1 MKHFRIFVA
10 LVLSVVLAL
19 SMIALGEEVKEPQEK
34 AEEIEQFIIGN
45 VDEAAGEAEAD
56 LTAPAPSGDAGAT
69 DALTADAPEEVP
81 EEQIEE
87 PNEEEPSEEEPSE
100 ENPSEEESSEEKSG
114 EEEPGEEEPSEEEP
128 SEEEPSEEEPS
139 EEEPSEEEPEEEEP
153 VEESVEGV
161 ADEAAMAALSVE
173 NAPVVAN
180 ALVYTGDAQPLVT
193 AEGEWLYSL
202 DGENFTAD
210 IPAAVNAGVY
220 TVYYRAAEDAEAQS
234 VVVTVDKADVVF
246 TPPVPAFGV

>member
-19 SMIALGEEVKEPQEK
+19 SMIALGEEVKEPQDK

-45 VDEAAGEAEAD
+45 VDAAAGEAEAD
-56 LTAPAPSGDAGAT
+56 LTAPAPSD

-81 EEQIEE
+81 EEQTEEPSEEE

-100 ENPSEEESSEEKSG
+100 EEPS
-114 EEEPGEEEPSEEEP
+114 EEEPSEEDSSEENP

-153 VEESVEGV
+153 TEESVEGV

-220 TVYYRAAEDAEAQS
+220 TVYYKAAEDAEAQS

>member
-1 MKHFRIFVA
+1 MKQRTRKKLLRIFVA
-10 LVLSVVLAL
+10 LVLSAVLAL
-19 SMIALGEEVKEPQEK
+19 SMIALGEEVKEPQDK

-45 VDEAAGEAEAD
+45 VDAAAGEAEAD
-56 LTAPAPSGDAGAT
+56 LTAPAPSADAGAT

-81 EEQIEE
+81 EEQT
-87 PNEEEPSEEEPSE
+87 
-100 ENPSEEESSEEKSG
+100 
-114 EEEPGEEEPSEEEP
+114 
-128 SEEEPSEEEPS
+128 EEPS

-180 ALVYTGDAQPLVT
+180 VLVYTGDAQPLVT

-220 TVYYRAAEDAEAQS
+220 TVYYKAAEDAEAQS

>member
-1 MKHFRIFVA
+1 MKQRTRKKLLRIFVA
-10 LVLSVVLAL
+10 LVLSAVLAL
-19 SMIALGEEVKEPQEK
+19 SMIALGEEVKEPQDK

-45 VDEAAGEAEAD
+45 VDAAAGEAEAD
-56 LTAPAPSGDAGAT
+56 LTAPAPSA

-81 EEQIEE
+81 EEQT
-87 PNEEEPSEEEPSE
+87 
-100 ENPSEEESSEEKSG
+100 
-114 EEEPGEEEPSEEEP
+114 EEPSEEEP
-128 SEEEPSEEEPS
+128 SEEEP
-139 EEEPSEEEPEEEEP
+139 
-153 VEESVEGV
+153 VEKSAEGV

-220 TVYYRAAEDAEAQS
+220 TVYYKAAEDAEAQS

>member
-19 SMIALGEEVKEPQEK
+19 SMIALGEEVKEPQDK

-45 VDEAAGEAEAD
+45 VDAAAGEAEAD
-56 LTAPAPSGDAGAT
+56 LTAPAPSD

-81 EEQIEE
+81 EEQTEEPSEEE

-100 ENPSEEESSEEKSG
+100 EEPS
-114 EEEPGEEEPSEEEP
+114 EEEPSEEDSSEENP

-153 VEESVEGV
+153 TEESVEGV

-202 DGENFTAD
+202 DGENVTAD

-220 TVYYRAAEDAEAQS
+220 TVYYKAAEDAEAQS

>member
-1 MKHFRIFVA
+1 MKHFRIFAA
-10 LVLSVVLAL
+10 LVLSAVLAL
-19 SMIALGEEVKEPQEK
+19 SMIALGEEVKEPQDK

-45 VDEAAGEAEAD
+45 VDAAAGEAEAD
-56 LTAPAPSGDAGAT
+56 LTAPVPSA

-81 EEQIEE
+81 EEQTEEPNEEE

-100 ENPSEEESSEEKSG
+100 ENPSEEEPSEEES
-114 EEEPGEEEPSEEEP
+114 SEEEP

-139 EEEPSEEEPEEEEP
+139 EEEPSEEEP

-202 DGENFTAD
+202 DGENYTAD

-220 TVYYRAAEDAEAQS
+220 TVYYKAAEDAEAQS

>member
-45 VDEAAGEAEAD
+45 VDAAAGEAEAD
-56 LTAPAPSGDAGAT
+56 LTAPVPSA

-81 EEQIEE
+81 EEQTEE
-87 PNEEEPSEEEPSE
+87 PNEEDP
-100 ENPSEEESSEEKSG
+100 N
-114 EEEPGEEEPSEEEP
+114 EEEPSEEEP
-128 SEEEPSEEEPS
+128 SEEEPSEEESSEEESS
-139 EEEPSEEEPEEEEP
+139 EEEPSEEESSEEEP
-153 VEESVEGV
+153 VEETAEGV

-220 TVYYRAAEDAEAQS
+220 TVYYKAAEDAEAQS

>member
-10 LVLSVVLAL
+10 LVLSAVLAL
-19 SMIALGEEVKEPQEK
+19 SMIALGEEVKEPQDK

-56 LTAPAPSGDAGAT
+56 LTAPAPSA

-81 EEQIEE
+81 EEQ
-87 PNEEEPSEEEPSE
+87 PEEPS
-100 ENPSEEESSEEKSG
+100 
-114 EEEPGEEEPSEEEP
+114 EEEPSEEEP

-139 EEEPSEEEPEEEEP
+139 EEEPSEEESSEEEPGEEESSEEEPSEEEPSEEEPSEEEEP
-153 VEESVEGV
+153 TEESAEGV

-202 DGENFTAD
+202 DGESFTAD

-220 TVYYRAAEDAEAQS
+220 TVYYKAAEDAEAQS